1 MKNTKVT
8 ESQLVAALRKQES
21 GVTSIEVSRKP
32 AMSEATFYSQKS
44 RYGVMQVNNV
54 KKMKDME
61 DELSQYK
68 RIDIR
73 CSQE

>member
-1 MKNTKVT
+1 M
-8 ESQLVAALRKQES
+8 AALRKQEA
-21 GVTSIEVSRKP
+21 GVTTKGVNRKP
-32 AMSEATFYSQKS
+32 AISEATFYSQKT